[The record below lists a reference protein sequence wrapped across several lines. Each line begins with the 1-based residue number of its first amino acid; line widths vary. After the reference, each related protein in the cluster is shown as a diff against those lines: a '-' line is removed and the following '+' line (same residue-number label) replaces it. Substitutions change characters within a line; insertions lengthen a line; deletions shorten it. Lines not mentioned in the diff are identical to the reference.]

1 MIILLS
7 GDGKYSVEG
16 KDLDA
21 VLETGRTLFSLLKE
35 DKDEE
40 FSRTLREI
48 HRFVRGKGTPV
59 EIYRSAD
66 VIIPPLDCDPK
77 VMKSVLGI
85 QKSP

>member
-1 MIILLS
+1 
-7 GDGKYSVEG
+7 VEG
-16 KDLDA
+16 EDLDR
-21 VLETGRTLFSLLKE
+21 VLETGRRLFSLLKE

-48 HRFVRGKGTPV
+48 HRFVRGKGMPV
-59 EIYRSAD
+59 EVYRSAD
-66 VIIPPLDCDPK
+66 IIIPPAECDPK